1 MKDYSF
7 VIDCEKTLLTA
18 HRYPIIYDF
27 AITMS
32 KERLHKHEN
41 RRAENGPILEA
52 EKLIKDRLIWQHLAR
67 KKIKRTLKKIL
78 HISEGQ

>member
-1 MKDYSF
+1 
-7 VIDCEKTLLTA
+7 
-18 HRYPIIYDF
+18 
-27 AITMS
+27 MS

-41 RRAENGPILEA
+41 RRAENEPILEA

-67 KKIKRTLKKIL
+67 KKIKRALKKIL